1 VLLLRPILSIAVKLL
16 GPGRLRLEVV
26 KLQHGIHS

>member
-1 VLLLRPILSIAVKLL
+1 VLLLKPILTIAVKLL

-26 KLQHGIHS
+26 KLQHSLNH

>member
-1 VLLLRPILSIAVKLL
+1 VAVKML

-26 KLQHGIHS
+26 KLQHGIHPHAQHTS

>member
-1 VLLLRPILSIAVKLL
+1 VVLLKPILAMAVKVL

-26 KLQHGIHS
+26 KLQHGIH

>member
-1 VLLLRPILSIAVKLL
+1 VLLLKPFLTIAVKVL